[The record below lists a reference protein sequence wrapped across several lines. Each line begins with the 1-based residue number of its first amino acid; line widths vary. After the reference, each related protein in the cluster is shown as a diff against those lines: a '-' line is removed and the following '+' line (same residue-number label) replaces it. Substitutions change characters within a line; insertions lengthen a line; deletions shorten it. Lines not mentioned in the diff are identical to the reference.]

1 MKKIAIVTITDY
13 LNIGNRLQNLAVQNI
28 LEERYNCKI
37 ESIQNF
43 GRNQG
48 CEYNCSKG
56 YFTKKKLRLKIL
68 IMLGRL
74 FSQFKKYYKFAK
86 FNKHINISKWYFCKD
101 TDYKKLDKSFDYFVV
116 GSDQVWNPA
125 FCLEG
130 FYNNFLMFTDTNKKI
145 TFSPSIGVDDIP
157 KENEE
162 EFKNYINTF
171 DSVFLREKTSVELVK
186 KYKSENVFSS
196 IDPTLFISKDCWEK
210 YEAKKEVSKEKYVLT
225 YFLGEIGEIE
235 KYEIYLFAKEKNLK
249 VVNID
254 NSKRFSTQSM
264 SPDEFLRA
272 VKDAEYIFTDSFHGS
287 VFSFIYRKK
296 FIIYNRKSLV
306 DMNSRIKSLVEVL
319 SIQNLMKSNLKN
331 LNDIDDIEIDYT
343 IGQAEIERQKQN
355 YFNYLDKILGPV
367 RKHE

>member
-1 MKKIAIVTITDY
+1 
-13 LNIGNRLQNLAVQNI
+13 
-28 LEERYNCKI
+28 
-37 ESIQNF
+37 
-43 GRNQG
+43 
-48 CEYNCSKG
+48 
-56 YFTKKKLRLKIL
+56 
-68 IMLGRL
+68 
-74 FSQFKKYYKFAK
+74 
-86 FNKHINISKWYFCKD
+86 
-101 TDYKKLDKSFDYFVV
+101 
-116 GSDQVWNPA
+116 
-125 FCLEG
+125 
-130 FYNNFLMFTDTNKKI
+130 MFTDTNKKI

-196 IDPTLFISKDCWEK
+196 IDPTLFISKDCWAK

-287 VFSFIYRKK
+287 VFSFTYRKK